1 MTFKQALIFLLGLEV
16 NTFVLIAGFA
26 LLCVLLGLICI
37 WVVALLYSGLTFGQ
51 YLNFLVR

>member
-16 NTFVLIAGFA
+16 STFVLIAGFA

-37 WVVALLYSGLTFGQ
+37 WVVALLYSGLTFEQ
-51 YLNFLVR
+51 YLNILVR